1 MFLQF
6 RGISS
11 LRLLILEIFLN
22 FVSSK
27 SLRSIRVYES
37 SPIGVWSVYG
47 SVSDCASVL

>member
-11 LRLLILEIFLN
+11 LRLLILEISL
-22 FVSSK
+22 